1 LTALDAQLAA
11 FHESAMSGKDG
22 VVAVSLGDEEKVSL
36 LVALGTLRLAI
47 EDFLGEVPHAA

>member
-1 LTALDAQLAA
+1 
-11 FHESAMSGKDG
+11 
-22 VVAVSLGDEEKVSL
+22 LGDEEKVSL